1 MRKKVGENM
10 ILYHGSNVEVRE
22 PKLIPSK
29 RLLDFGAGFYL
40 TSDFEQAK
48 KWAIR
53 TTNNREMGIPTISVF
68 EIVQEELQELKLLT
82 FENANKE
89 WLRYIAAN
97 RTGKIADE
105 NWDVVIGPVA
115 NDQAI
120 RTVNN
125 YLKGYFPE
133 DVAIRLLLPQK
144 LKDQYAFRT
153 EKALAVLKFAEARK
167 L

>member
-1 MRKKVGENM
+1 M
-10 ILYHGSNVEVRE
+10 ILYHGSNVEVKE

-48 KWAIR
+48 KWALR
-53 TTNNREMGIPTISVF
+53 TANNRETGVPTVSVF
-68 EIVQEELQELKLLT
+68 EVD
-82 FENANKE
+82 ENEFKSLNMLCFNTPDKE
-89 WLRYIAAN
+89 WLRYISAN
-97 RTGKIADE
+97 RTGRQVDKE
-105 NWDVVIGPVA
+105 YDVVIGPVA

-125 YLKGYFPE
+125 YLRGYFPE
-133 DVAIRLLLPQK
+133 DVAIKLLLPQK

-153 EKALAVLKFAEARK
+153 EKSIILLKFTEARNV
-167 L
+167 

>member
-1 MRKKVGENM
+1 MK
-10 ILYHGSNVEVRE
+10 LYHGSNVKVSE

-48 KWAIR
+48 KWALR
-53 TTNNREMGIPTISVF
+53 TTNNRETGVPTVSIFDVD
-68 EIVQEELQELKLLT
+68 
-82 FENANKE
+82 ENALKKLRLLNFEAANEE

-97 RTGKIADE
+97 RTGKPTDGDY
-105 NWDVVIGPVA
+105 DVIIGPVA

-133 DVAIRLLLPQK
+133 DVAIQLLLPQK

-153 EKALAVLKFAEARK
+153 EMALAILEFVEDGEV
-167 L
+167 

>member
-1 MRKKVGENM
+1 M
-10 ILYHGSNVEVRE
+10 ILYHGSNIEVKE

-48 KWAIR
+48 KWALR
-53 TTNNREMGIPTISVF
+53 TANNRETGVPTVSVF
-68 EIVQEELQELKLLT
+68 EVD
-82 FENANKE
+82 ENEFKSLNMLCFNTPDKE
-89 WLRYIAAN
+89 WLRYISAN
-97 RTGKIADE
+97 RTGRQVDKE
-105 NWDVVIGPVA
+105 YDVVIGPVA

-125 YLKGYFPE
+125 YLRGYFPE

-153 EKALAVLKFAEARK
+153 EKSINLLKFTEARNV
-167 L
+167 

>member
-1 MRKKVGENM
+1 M
-10 ILYHGSNVEVRE
+10 ILYHGSNVEVKE

-48 KWAIR
+48 KWALR
-53 TTNNREMGIPTISVF
+53 TTYNRELGVPTVSVF
-68 EIVQEELQELKLLT
+68 EVDENELRSLNLLCFNT
-82 FENANKE
+82 PDKE
-89 WLRYIAAN
+89 WLRYISAN
-97 RTGKIADE
+97 RTGRQEDNE
-105 NWDVVIGPVA
+105 YDVIIGPVA

-125 YLKGYFPE
+125 YLRGYFPE
-133 DVAIRLLLPQK
+133 DIAIKLLLPQK

-153 EKALAVLKFAEARK
+153 ENSIAVLKFNEARNV
-167 L
+167 

>member
-1 MRKKVGENM
+1 M
-10 ILYHGSNVEVRE
+10 ILYHGSNVEVKE

-48 KWAIR
+48 KWALR
-53 TTNNREMGIPTISVF
+53 TANNRETGVPTVSVF
-68 EIVQEELQELKLLT
+68 EVD
-82 FENANKE
+82 ENEFKSLNMLCFNTPDKE
-89 WLRYIAAN
+89 WLRYISAN
-97 RTGKIADE
+97 RTGRQVDKE
-105 NWDVVIGPVA
+105 YDVVIGPVA

-125 YLKGYFPE
+125 YLRGYFPE

-153 EKALAVLKFAEARK
+153 EKSINLLKFTEARNV
-167 L
+167 

>member
-1 MRKKVGENM
+1 M
-10 ILYHGSNVEVRE
+10 ILYHGSNIEVKE

-40 TSDFEQAK
+40 TCDFEQAK
-48 KWAIR
+48 KWALR
-53 TTNNREMGIPTISVF
+53 TANNRETGVPTVSVF
-68 EIVQEELQELKLLT
+68 EVD
-82 FENANKE
+82 ENEFKSLNMLCFNTPDKE
-89 WLRYIAAN
+89 WLRYISAN
-97 RTGKIADE
+97 RTGRQVDKE
-105 NWDVVIGPVA
+105 YDVVIGPVA

-125 YLKGYFPE
+125 YLRGYFPE

-153 EKALAVLKFAEARK
+153 EKSINLLKFTEARNV
-167 L
+167 

>member
-1 MRKKVGENM
+1 MEKI
-10 ILYHGSNVEVRE
+10 ILYHGSNVEVKK

-48 KWAIR
+48 KWALR
-53 TTNNREMGIPTISVF
+53 TTNNRECGKPAVSVYEVSQQEF
-68 EIVQEELQELKLLT
+68 EILNVLI
-82 FENANKE
+82 FENANAE
-89 WLRYIAAN
+89 WLRYISAN
-97 RTGKIADE
+97 RTGKTVDDGY
-105 NWDVVIGPVA
+105 DVVNGPVA

-125 YLKGYFPE
+125 YIKGYFPE
-133 DVAIRLLLPQK
+133 SVAIELLLPQK

-153 EKALAVLKFAEARK
+153 NKALDILKFVEVK
-167 L
+167 LL